1 MTPSSFSPGRGMT
14 PPPDGAEGMTMRLG
28 ALLPRALVIVVV
40 WVLATAAFT
49 LAADRQIL
57 GPSRT
62 SSPTPAQAPQ
72 LTVPAV
78 DGQAFVFAKGILED
92 SGFAWHIS
100 GPVHGY
106 AANKVLAQSPA
117 AGTRVVDT
125 GAPTVTLRLVR
136 GQYVQKGAPEDA
148 SSYTGT
154 AVRLA
159 DLATATAPVTPH
171 VTKPVAKPVVKP
183 AAKPKKAKPAM
194 HKPAKPKRKP
204 VAPASRPPAFHV
216 PGAPKEPLDE
226 IALPVRADRLAA
238 WIGTKPKLT
247 DANARR
253 WLYQHSWI
261 VTGAKFGWW
270 HGEQALE
277 KLIAVDQRVAKLWGI
292 GHRSERVARAALA
305 RVRRES
311 R

>member
-1 MTPSSFSPGRGMT
+1 
-14 PPPDGAEGMTMRLG
+14 MRLG
-28 ALLPRALVIVVV
+28 ALLPRALVVVVV

-57 GPSRT
+57 GPSRAST
-62 SSPTPAQAPQ
+62 STPAPPPQ
-72 LTVPAV
+72 LTIPSI

-92 SGFAWHIS
+92 SGFAWRVS
-100 GPVHGY
+100 GSVHGY

-136 GQYVQKGAPEDA
+136 GRYSQQGAPEDT

-154 AVRLA
+154 AIRLA
-159 DLATATAPVTPH
+159 DLATATVTPPVTKP
-171 VTKPVAKPVVKP
+171 KPVAKPKP
-183 AAKPKKAKPAM
+183 ARPVR
-194 HKPAKPKRKP
+194 KPAKPKPKPARKP
-204 VAPASRPPAFHV
+204 VSRASRPPAFRA

-226 IALPVRADRLAA
+226 MTLPARADRLAA
-238 WIGTKPKLT
+238 WIATNPKLT
-247 DANARR
+247 NANARR

-277 KLIAVDQRVAKLWGI
+277 KLIAVDRHVERIWGV
-292 GHRSERVARAALA
+292 GHRSEAVARAALA

>member
-1 MTPSSFSPGRGMT
+1 MTPT
-14 PPPDGAEGMTMRLG
+14 PDGAEGMTMRLG

-57 GPSRT
+57 GPSRA

-92 SGFAWHIS
+92 AGFAWRVTGS
-100 GPVHGY
+100 VHGY
-106 AANKVLAQSPA
+106 SANKVLAQSPA

-136 GQYVQKGAPEDA
+136 GQYAQQGTPEDM

-154 AVRLA
+154 AVRLS
-159 DLATATAPVTPH
+159 DLATATAPATVPTH
-171 VTKPVAKPVVKP
+171 HAAKPAP
-183 AAKPKKAKPAM
+183 KPKKAKPARKPAKPKR
-194 HKPAKPKRKP
+194 KPAKPKRKP
-204 VAPASRPPAFHV
+204 VVPASRPPAFHA

-226 IALPVRADRLAA
+226 ISLPARADRLAV
-238 WIGTKPKLT
+238 WIATKPKLT
-247 DANARR
+247 NANARR

-270 HGEQALE
+270 HGEQALV
-277 KLIAVDQRVAKLWGI
+277 KLIAVDQRVEQIWGI
-292 GHRSERVARAALA
+292 GHRSERVARGALH

>member
-1 MTPSSFSPGRGMT
+1 
-14 PPPDGAEGMTMRLG
+14 MRLG

-57 GPSRT
+57 GPSRA
-62 SSPTPAQAPQ
+62 SSPTPAHAPQ

-92 SGFAWHIS
+92 AGFAWHVT

-136 GQYVQKGAPEDA
+136 GQYAQQGSPEDM

-154 AVRLA
+154 AIRLA
-159 DLATATAPVTPH
+159 DLATATPPATVPTRH
-171 VTKPVAKPVVKP
+171 AKKP
-183 AAKPKKAKPAM
+183 AAKPKKAKPART
-194 HKPAKPKRKP
+194 PAKPKRKP
-204 VAPASRPPAFHV
+204 AAPAGRPPAFHAS
-216 PGAPKEPLDE
+216 GAPKEPLDE
-226 IALPVRADRLAA
+226 ISLPARADRLAA
-238 WIGTKPKLT
+238 WIATKPKLT
-247 DANARR
+247 NANARR

-277 KLIAVDQRVAKLWGI
+277 KLIAVDRRVEQIWGI
-292 GHRSERVARAALA
+292 GHRSESVARAALA

>member
-1 MTPSSFSPGRGMT
+1 
-14 PPPDGAEGMTMRLG
+14 MTMRLG

-57 GPSRT
+57 GPSRA
-62 SSPTPAQAPQ
+62 SSSTPAQAPQ

-92 SGFAWHIS
+92 AGFAWRIT

-136 GQYVQKGAPEDA
+136 GQYAQQGAPEDA

-154 AVRLA
+154 AIRLA
-159 DLATATAPVTPH
+159 DLASATAPAAVPRH
-171 VTKPVAKPVVKP
+171 HAAKP
-183 AAKPKKAKPAM
+183 AAKPKKAKPAR
-194 HKPAKPKRKP
+194 KPAKRKRKP
-204 VAPASRPPAFHV
+204 AVPASRRPAFRA

-226 IALPVRADRLAA
+226 MTLPARADRLSA
-238 WIGTKPKLT
+238 WIATKPKLT
-247 DANARR
+247 NANARR

-277 KLIAVDQRVAKLWGI
+277 KLIAVDQRVEQIWGL
-292 GHRSERVARAALA
+292 GHRSEAVARAALA

>member
-1 MTPSSFSPGRGMT
+1 MTPT
-14 PPPDGAEGMTMRLG
+14 PDGAEGMSMRLG

-57 GPSRT
+57 GPSRA
-62 SSPTPAQAPQ
+62 SSSTPAQAPQ

-78 DGQAFVFAKGILED
+78 NSQAFVFAKGILED
-92 SGFAWHIS
+92 AGFAWRVA

-136 GQYVQKGAPEDA
+136 GQYAQQGAPEDA

-154 AVRLA
+154 AIRLA
-159 DLATATAPVTPH
+159 DLATATAPATTPTHH
-171 VTKPVAKPVVKP
+171 VAKP
-183 AAKPKKAKPAM
+183 AAKPKKAKPARKAAKPKR
-194 HKPAKPKRKP
+194 KPAKPKRRPAVP
-204 VAPASRPPAFHV
+204 VSRPPAFRA

-226 IALPVRADRLAA
+226 MTLPARADRLAA
-238 WIGTKPKLT
+238 WIATKPKLT
-247 DANARR
+247 NANARR

-261 VTGAKFGWW
+261 VTGARFGWW
-270 HGEQALE
+270 HAEQAVV
-277 KLIAVDQRVAKLWGI
+277 KLIAVDQRVEQIWGI
-292 GHRSERVARAALA
+292 GHRSEQVARATLA
-305 RVRRES
+305 RVRRAS

>member
-1 MTPSSFSPGRGMT
+1 
-14 PPPDGAEGMTMRLG
+14 MTMRLG

-57 GPSRT
+57 GPSRA
-62 SSPTPAQAPQ
+62 SSPTPVQAPQ

-92 SGFAWHIS
+92 AGFAWRVT

-106 AANKVLAQSPA
+106 AANKVLAQSPV

-125 GAPTVTLRLVR
+125 GAPTVTIRLVR
-136 GQYVQKGAPEDA
+136 GQYAQQGAPEDS

-159 DLATATAPVTPH
+159 DLATATAPATVPTHH
-171 VTKPVAKPVVKP
+171 VTKPAV
-183 AAKPKKAKPAM
+183 KPKKAKPVRKAT
-194 HKPAKPKRKP
+194 KPKRKP
-204 VAPASRPPAFHV
+204 VALANRAPAFRV
-216 PGAPKEPLDE
+216 PGASKEPLDE
-226 IALPVRADRLAA
+226 ISLPARADRLAA
-238 WIGTKPKLT
+238 WIATKPKLT
-247 DANARR
+247 NANARR

-261 VTGAKFGWW
+261 VTGARFGWW
-270 HGEQALE
+270 HGEQALL
-277 KLIAVDQRVAKLWGI
+277 KLIAVDQSVERIWGI
-292 GHRSERVARAALA
+292 GHRSESVARAALA

-311 R
+311 K

>member
-1 MTPSSFSPGRGMT
+1 MTPA
-14 PPPDGAEGMTMRLG
+14 PDGAEGMIMRLG

-57 GPSRT
+57 GSSRA
-62 SSPTPAQAPQ
+62 SSSTPAEAPQ
-72 LTVPAV
+72 LTVPSV

-92 SGFAWHIS
+92 SGFAWRIS

-136 GQYVQKGAPEDA
+136 GQYAEQGAPEDT

-154 AVRLA
+154 AIRIA
-159 DLATATAPVTPH
+159 DLATATVTPH
-171 VTKPVAKPVVKP
+171 VTKPVAKP
-183 AAKPKKAKPAM
+183 
-194 HKPAKPKRKP
+194 KPAKPKPAKPVRKP
-204 VAPASRPPAFHV
+204 AKPARKPLAPASRPPAFHA
-216 PGAPKEPLDE
+216 PGAPKEPLSE
-226 IALPVRADRLAA
+226 MTLPARADRLAA
-238 WIGTKPKLT
+238 WIATNPKLT
-247 DANARR
+247 NANARR

-270 HGEQALE
+270 HGEQALV
-277 KLIAVDQRVAKLWGI
+277 KLIAVDRRVERIWGI
-292 GHRSERVARAALA
+292 GHRSEAVARAALA